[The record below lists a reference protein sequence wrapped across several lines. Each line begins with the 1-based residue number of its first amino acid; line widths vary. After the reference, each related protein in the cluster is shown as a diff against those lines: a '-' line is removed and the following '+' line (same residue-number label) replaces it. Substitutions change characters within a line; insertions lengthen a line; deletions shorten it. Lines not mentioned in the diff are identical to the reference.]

1 MCWLLIVYRRVAS
14 YLWEN
19 QFFVKRSQYI
29 IIENPLHKQAENAW
43 VCFKTRCVRTCNF
56 TQHLELPH
64 NSFGPYAQ
72 IGQLFGIILRKKTL
86 ITCPLSMAPS
96 IHLLLCTRLCCSNK
110 ELWLLY
116 CLVYNELKW
125 FLKEHSY
132 YHAPFAFY
140 EIFFKFIPVVLK
152 DGSLTLQFI
161 LVLSFVHLVLL
172 NHS

>member
-1 MCWLLIVYRRVAS
+1 MKIPFISKLKMPGCALRRDV
-14 YLWEN
+14 
-19 QFFVKRSQYI
+19 
-29 IIENPLHKQAENAW
+29 
-43 VCFKTRCVRTCNF
+43 
-56 TQHLELPH
+56 LELATLRSIWNYLIWPICS
-64 NSFGPYAQ
+64 NRP
-72 IGQLFGIILRKKTL
+72 IIWDNFEKKTL

-96 IHLLLCTRLCCSNK
+96 MHLLLCTRLCCSNK

-116 CLVYNELKW
+116 CLVHNEVKW

-152 DGSLTLQFI
+152 DGSLTTQFI